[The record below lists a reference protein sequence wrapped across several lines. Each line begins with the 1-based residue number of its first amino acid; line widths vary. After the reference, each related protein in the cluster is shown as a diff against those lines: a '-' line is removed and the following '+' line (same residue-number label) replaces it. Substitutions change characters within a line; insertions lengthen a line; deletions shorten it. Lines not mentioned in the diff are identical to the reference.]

1 MNKEIKKS
9 LSQSALVAVLISL
22 ILPAIWLSTMGYTSR
37 TPIIEKGF
45 IESMTIEEQSK
56 WEKENYKQVTFVE
69 HIKGIPSFIKRS
81 WVGYLQSSFLVFV
94 VVFMFNFAYMSGV
107 IRKKP

>member
-9 LSQSALVAVLISL
+9 LSQSLLVAVLVSL
-22 ILPAIWLSTMGYTSR
+22 ILPALWLSTMGYTSR
-37 TPIIEKGF
+37 TPIVEKGF

-56 WEKENYKQVTFVE
+56 WEQENYKQVTFIE

-81 WVGYLQSSFLVFV
+81 WAGYLQSSFLIFIVI
-94 VVFMFNFAYMSGV
+94 FMFNFAFMFGG
-107 IRKKP
+107 IRRKP